1 MPLDVWLVVADDLL
15 LLDLAGPAEALR
27 MAGDEHFRL
36 HFVGPA
42 REARTLVGV
51 TIANLEPLPA
61 RLIAP
66 ALLIVPGHEPGADT
80 AQGEVITRWLRTA
93 MLQPGIELATVC
105 AGALYAARA
114 GLLDGRR
121 CTTHYMHTAELQQFA
136 PAAKVEADRV
146 FVQDGPIWTSAGITA
161 GIDLALQLI
170 ATKISPQKAAE
181 IARRLVVYFRRGGDD
196 PQLSAWFQ
204 HRNHL
209 HPLVHRVQE
218 KLAQD
223 VAADWSLENMAELVH
238 VSPRHLTRLFREHAQ
253 TAPTEYLRLLRV
265 AQAQALLADSRL
277 PMERVAELSGFG
289 SARDLRRVMGR
300 MRSGVTV

>member
-1 MPLDVWLVVADDLL
+1 MNAPPLDVWLIATDGLL

-27 MAGDEHFRL
+27 LAGEAHFRL
-36 HFVGPA
+36 RFAGPQPRA
-42 REARTLVGV
+42 NTLVGAV
-51 TIANLEPLPA
+51 LADLAPLPEQ
-61 RLIAP
+61 ITGP
-66 ALLIVPGHEPGADT
+66 ALVLVPGHEPGNEGPGSEAVV
-80 AQGEVITRWLRTA
+80 GWLRRV
-93 MLQPGIELATVC
+93 LPQPGVQLATVC

-121 CTTHYMHTAELQQFA
+121 CTTHYAHAQELQTLA

-146 FVQDGPIWTSAGITA
+146 FVQDGPVWTSAGVTA

-170 ATKISPQKAAE
+170 ATQVSPQVAADV
-181 IARRLVVYFRRGGDD
+181 ARRLVVYFRRGGDD
-196 PQLSAWFQ
+196 PQLSAWFM

-218 KLAQD
+218 KLAHD
-223 VAADWSLENMAELVH
+223 VAADWSLEAMAELVH
-238 VSPRHLTRLFREHAQ
+238 VTPRHLSRLFREHAQ
-253 TAPTEYLRLLRV
+253 VAPAEYLRLLRV

-289 SARDLRRVMGR
+289 SARDLRRVLAR
-300 MRSGVTV
+300 ARQ